1 MVLLA
6 RKKQMIVSVEATKG
20 TIETI
25 TNADVAILA
34 EDIEYSLG
42 TEEIVR
48 DPLRSTFS
56 KYESIPGAQIATV
69 TCRCEMKGSG
79 IATTAPKWGT
89 LLQGCGFAETINTG
103 DIDYTLKSAEADSE
117 TLTIAVYN
125 DGLCY
130 ICYGARGNVSF
141 EMNANQVAY
150 MNFTFVGIHSS
161 ITDAAMLST
170 LSYDT
175 GIPPVFKNSSTAFN
189 IDGAWNDAVF
199 STFTLDLNCANVLRE
214 DANATNGLS
223 HAIISDRD
231 PAGSI
236 DLDAVL
242 VAAQAFYTHLT
253 TPTAGSITTT
263 LGTTAG
269 NKVTL
274 TADKL
279 QVLGITNGDRDGV
292 ATFNCDF
299 KLRTAGGDDDELTIT
314 HE

>member
-6 RKKQMIVSVEATKG
+6 RKKQMVVSVESTKG

-25 TNADVAILA
+25 TNADIAILA
-34 EDIEYSLG
+34 EEIEYNLG

-48 DPLRSTFS
+48 DPLRSSFS
-56 KYESIPGAQIATV
+56 KYESIPGPQIATV

-79 IATTAPKWGT
+79 TATTAPKWGT

-103 DIDYTLKSAEADSE
+103 DIDYTLKSADADSE

-125 DGLCY
+125 DGVCN

-161 ITDAAMLST
+161 ITDAGMLST

-175 GIPPVFKNSSTAFN
+175 GIPPVFKNSSTGFN
-189 IDGAWNDAVF
+189 IGGVWNDAVF
-199 STFTLDLNCANVLRE
+199 STFTFDLNCANVLRE
-214 DANATNGLS
+214 NANATNGLS
-223 HAIISDRD
+223 YAIIGDRD

-242 VAAQAFYTHLT
+242 VATQDFYSHLT
-253 TPTAGSITTT
+253 TPTTGSITTS

-274 TADKL
+274 VAPEL
-279 QVLGITNGDRDGV
+279 QILGITNGDRDGV
-292 ATFNCDF
+292 STFNCDF
-299 KLRTAGGDDDELTIT
+299 KLRTDDSDDDELTIT